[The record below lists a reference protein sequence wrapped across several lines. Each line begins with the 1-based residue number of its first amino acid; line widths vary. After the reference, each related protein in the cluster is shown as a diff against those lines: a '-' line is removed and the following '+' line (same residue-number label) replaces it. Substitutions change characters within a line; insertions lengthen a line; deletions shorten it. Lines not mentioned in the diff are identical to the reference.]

1 MNFSYRLIYTLGS
14 KTQQEIEL
22 TNKCFNLWAAE
33 FGADLASRGAK
44 LNYDEFQRAR
54 VIAVICKGDEV
65 AGFHLYSSFDLR
77 EDSSREHSYIRAIPD
92 DVKVKL
98 REHQI
103 NSFMAMEYLT
113 VAPAFRSRE
122 AGGPK
127 VAEMIIR
134 LGLKVMNELGVDAS
148 VGIARVDRKV
158 NWLGEIIGFS
168 EFAQITKYNN
178 QCAVMVFGKEN
189 KLIESD
195 DFTKRTVDSLWNDK
209 YQPRKI
215 AA

>member
-14 KTQQEIEL
+14 KTQQEIDYV
-22 TNKCFNLWAAE
+22 NKCFRLWTEE

-44 LNYDEFQRAR
+44 LNHDEFQRAR
-54 VIAVICKGDEV
+54 VIAVVCKDDEV
-65 AGFHLYSSFDLR
+65 VGFHLYSPFDLR

-113 VAPAFRSRE
+113 VAPAYRSRD

-127 VAEMIIR
+127 VAELIIR
-134 LGLKVMNELGVDAS
+134 LGLKVMNELGVDAA

-158 NWLGEIIGFS
+158 NFLGEIIGFS

-178 QCAVMVFGKEN
+178 QCAVMVFGKQN

-195 DFTKRTVDSLWNDK
+195 EFTKRTVDALWTEK